1 MHRLIACAL
10 CGRALVHPDPADLHR
25 VIERLHGTSDV
36 AHRVDDQL
44 LSLAATAL
52 HRRDDRHLHSNRLFR
67 HEAPLHRD
75 GHRFPGDADSG
86 VHRRETRLRGA
97 DELLRSNNHPQGSTN
112 NKRNDHLHTH
122 SSLAELQRQADGQLI
137 AAAGAVIQGLTG
149 NPLPA
154 NPTVDLELAQPAV
167 DALSAGSSSLRC
179 TRSILGVPDG
189 EPPTQNSEL
198 MTQNAKGCAWT
209 NLQANRDIKGAA
221 LG

>member
-1 MHRLIACAL
+1 MHRRIACAL
-10 CGRALVHPDPADLHR
+10 RGRVQRHPDSVHLHR

-44 LSLAATAL
+44 LRLSATAL
-52 HRRDDRHLHSNRLFR
+52 HRRDDRLLHPDRLFR

-86 VHRRETRLRGA
+86 VHRRETRPRGA

-112 NKRNDHLHTH
+112 NRRNDHVHTH

-154 NPTVDLELAQPAV
+154 NPPVELKLAQPAV
-167 DALSAGSSSLRC
+167 DALSAR
-179 TRSILGVPDG
+179 
-189 EPPTQNSEL
+189 
-198 MTQNAKGCAWT
+198 
-209 NLQANRDIKGAA
+209 
-221 LG
+221 